1 MFTKRS
7 SNPRQT
13 KKFRPRQ
20 TEDPVVSVEQR
31 RNSLP
36 HKKWWLWLVIVADQ
50 LPSALAARKHPKI
63 PVVVVVTPAVKSLI
77 DLHKGGA
84 IDDIDSMN
92 PVIKLDADRKST
104 RLNSSH

>member
-36 HKKWWLWLVIVADQ
+36 HKKWWLWLVIVADE
-50 LPSALAARKHPKI
+50 LPSPLGARKHPKI
-63 PVVVVVTPAVKSLI
+63 PVVVFVAPAVKSLI
-77 DLHKGGA
+77 DLHNGGP
-84 IDDIDSMN
+84 IDDID
-92 PVIKLDADRKST
+92 PVDRVIKLDLSN
-104 RLNSSH
+104 LGI